1 MKEDL
6 MNNDD
11 HLDPDQ
17 LTPNIVAALRDVS
30 PASDDVR
37 DHHIATALGHLG
49 VEASRP
55 RRPWLAAVAASVV
68 LLAGGVVIGRSTT
81 ESKSTYASASPGET
95 ATTVAAKGNLGV
107 STTLAPTCAA
117 RAGGTYIGSY
127 SAKGQRWQM
136 YVSDSTL
143 NIVNHITC
151 EVASRTPLP
160 TIP

>member
-1 MKEDL
+1 

-11 HLDPDQ
+11 HLDSDQ

-30 PASDDVR
+30 PASDDDR
-37 DHHIATALGHLG
+37 NHHIATALGHLSG
-49 VEASRP
+49 QARAP

-68 LLAGGVVIGRSTT
+68 LLAGGVVIGRSTSD
-81 ESKSTYASASPGET
+81 SKSTYASASPRET
-95 ATTVAAKGNLGV
+95 ATTVVAKGDLGA
-107 STTLAPTCAA
+107 TTTAPTCAA

-127 SAKGQRWQM
+127 SVKGQRWQM
-136 YVSDSTL
+136 YVSGSTL
-143 NIVNHITC
+143 NILNHTTC

>member
-1 MKEDL
+1 

-11 HLDPDQ
+11 HLDSDQ
-17 LTPNIVAALRDVS
+17 LTPNIIVALRDVS
-30 PASDDVR
+30 PASDAVR
-37 DHHIATALGHLG
+37 DQHITTALGHLG
-49 VEASRP
+49 GQARAP

-68 LLAGGVVIGRSTT
+68 LLAGGVVIGRSTS

-95 ATTVAAKGNLGV
+95 ATTLAAKGNLGV
-107 STTLAPTCAA
+107 STTLAPTCAS
-117 RAGGTYIGSY
+117 RAGGIYIGSY
-127 SAKGQRWQM
+127 SVKGQRWQM

-143 NIVNHITC
+143 NIVNHTTC

>member
-1 MKEDL
+1 

-11 HLDPDQ
+11 HLDSDQ
-17 LTPNIVAALRDVS
+17 LTPSIIAALRDVS
-30 PASDDVR
+30 PANDAVR
-37 DHHIATALGHLG
+37 DQQIATALSHLG
-49 VEASRP
+49 VEARAP

-68 LLAGGVVIGRSTT
+68 LLGGGVIIGRSISD
-81 ESKSTYASASPGET
+81 SKSTYASASPSET
-95 ATTVAAKGNLGV
+95 TTTLAAKGDLGA